1 MKSAVIIR
9 IISFL
14 VFVYS
19 KLAGNTTRWQMI
31 RVQQVRDVIKDTNVI
46 FVGWHSRAA
55 LMPFFQNKLLKRKM
69 AALVSPHQD
78 GQIIANLLKLSD
90 ITPVNGSSNENQRAS
105 ALELMRALVDGYD
118 LFISPDGPRGP
129 RMRMKKSPIY
139 YAQKTG
145 KPIVCACFSMDKA
158 LIINKSWDKNMVPM
172 PFSKGV
178 FSLSEP
184 LYVPA
189 DLTDEQIEE
198 YRLKLENIANQQS
211 EECDKL
217 VGRTPVMPSDIN
229 NIKSKG

>member
-1 MKSAVIIR
+1 
-9 IISFL
+9 
-14 VFVYS
+14 
-19 KLAGNTTRWQMI
+19 
-31 RVQQVRDVIKDTNVI
+31 
-46 FVGWHSRAA
+46 
-55 LMPFFQNKLLKRKM
+55 M

-105 ALELMRALVDGYD
+105 ALELMRALMEGYD

-145 KPIVCACFSMDKA
+145 KPIICACFSMDKA
-158 LIINKSWDKNMVPM
+158 LIMDRSWDKNMVPV

-178 FSLSEP
+178 FCLSEP
-184 LYVPA
+184 LYVPS

-198 YRLKLENIANQQS
+198 YRLKLEEIANKQS
-211 EECDKL
+211 EECDRL
-217 VGRTPVMPSDIN
+217 VGRTPIMPSDIN
-229 NIKSKG
+229 NTKSKG